1 MNGILETETCTCI
14 QQFKERIKEDKK
26 VNYVDCENEG
36 FIFDNRKHEH
46 DFENLYITFSLYFH
60 DKIYLSP
67 RIWQW
72 NHHHISSSPISL
84 SSHKYSTLQTI

>member
-46 DFENLYITFSLYFH
+46 DFENLYITF
-60 DKIYLSP
+60 IYANNP
-67 RIWQW
+67 EMKRKKR
-72 NHHHISSSPISL
+72 ISL
-84 SSHKYSTLQTI
+84 FFSYCPICGKKVKERKEKENVK